1 MVNMLISLL
10 LSNYLLYITTV
21 YYGIANFIFNGIIIK
36 NNAMHFLSC
45 GHFSHVRL
53 VYSNKTLNF
62 LYTYSTVYI
71 QYMALRGDPVEWPN
85 FVPILG

>member
-1 MVNMLISLL
+1 MVNILISLL
-10 LSNYLLYITTV
+10 LSNYLLYVQYITTV

-62 LYTYSTVYI
+62 FVHIQYSVHTVY
-71 QYMALRGDPVEWPN
+71 GT
-85 FVPILG
+85 